1 MWGAGKFKKGCF
13 RVFVP
18 VFFSCWSVELEPS
31 KMLGKPQSSLEL
43 DSYLGT
49 ESPTGAGRG

>member
-49 ESPTGAGRG
+49 ESPTGAGRD